1 LSAIKVGDLVQV
13 VRPRRCGCVGR
24 LGKVFAV
31 LSVHAC
37 VGNMK
42 CAQCGEIYPAIAYAQ
57 DEIGKTY
64 DIERLKRIPPISE
77 LEGARD
83 ALPERTLT
91 KEKA

>member
-1 LSAIKVGDLVQV
+1 MTIKAGDLVV
-13 VRPRRCGCVGR
+13 VSRPRRCGCVGR

-31 LSVHAC
+31 SHVHTC

-42 CAQCGEIYPAIAYAQ
+42 CASCGALYPAIAYAQ

-83 ALPERTLT
+83 ALSERTQT